1 MSNLK
6 VIHVT
11 EQFLGLGEKV
21 THCQVEEYREDC
33 LSRKYRER
41 VLSQCICS
49 PFYLRSYYGED
60 VSSSNNAFIIFIIM
74 MFICLEN

>member
-21 THCQVEEYREDC
+21 TQCQMEEYREDC

-41 VLSQCICS
+41 VLSQCYCS
-49 PFYLRSYYGED
+49 PFYLRSYYGTE
-60 VSSSNNAFIIFIIM
+60 VK
-74 MFICLEN
+74 LH